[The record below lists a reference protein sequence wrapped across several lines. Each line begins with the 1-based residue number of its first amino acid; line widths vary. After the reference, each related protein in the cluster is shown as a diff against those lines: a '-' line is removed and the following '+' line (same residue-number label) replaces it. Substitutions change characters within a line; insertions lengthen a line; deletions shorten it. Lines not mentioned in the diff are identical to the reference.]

1 MPGAGNPDNAE
12 VWAEA
17 DVLIGTVASVIPV
30 GGAAFALTG
39 ADKWSF
45 VGLLDGGQGFSE
57 AQTNDATDHNAWGF
71 GVVATTRRN
80 LAITK
85 TFTVLEE
92 NLVTLALF
100 YDTSGLT
107 FTGDN
112 YAGDLAGRD
121 LTEKFRIA
129 FATRSGGV
137 EKRRVS
143 KNFAQID
150 SIGDATEGEDA
161 LESRQ
166 VTVKIYPDDAG
177 IYWYAFKGAPV

>member
-30 GGAAFALTG
+30 AGAAFALTG
-39 ADKWSF
+39 TDKWQF

-57 AQTNDATDHNAWGF
+57 AQTNSSTDHTAWGF
-71 GVVATTRRN
+71 GVVATTRRD

-100 YDTSGLT
+100 YDTTGLT
-107 FTGDN
+107 FTGDD

-129 FATRSGGV
+129 FETRTGGTI
-137 EKRRVS
+137 KRRVS

-150 SIGDATEGEDA
+150 SIGDASEGEDA

-166 VTVKIYPDDAG
+166 VVVKVYPDEDG
-177 IYWYAFKGAPV
+177 VYWYAYKGAAA